1 MPSNPTLRD
10 NYGPQRVSIELAN
23 ICNLHCSY
31 CLRSEETLYSSHAN
45 FFKVDLLKRVLHD
58 AREIAGIT
66 RVSFTGG
73 EPTLHPQFS
82 EVIETV
88 AAAELTSSFVT
99 NAWHFERV
107 WPALLANRESITHVA
122 FSIDGVTRET
132 HDGWRGAGSFDRLV
146 RAFSR
151 CYKAGLAFDV
161 KIAIRRD
168 TMDKLEQIA
177 IFVARMGATG
187 LNFAHVM
194 PTSQAGHDESLSLE
208 ERRTAEQEITLL
220 ARMLKMN
227 IGIDVG
233 YYNDDPR
240 APCSPLAGR
249 SFNIDYLGRL
259 TLCCNLSGF
268 RGAAEEGDVVADLNV
283 EPFAPAYQRLLA
295 VAAAQLKRRT
305 DALATLRGERS
316 PSDIYIGSPCLFC
329 MESYG
334 KIPWHNKATAAAQ
347 SQGRSLPVV

>member
-1 MPSNPTLRD
+1 MPGNTTPRT

-31 CLRSEETLYSSHAN
+31 CLRSEETLYSNHAK
-45 FFKVDLLKRVLHD
+45 FFKVDLLKRVLTD

-66 RVSFTGG
+66 RASFTGG

-88 AAAELTSSFVT
+88 SAAGLKSSFVT
-99 NAWHFERV
+99 NGWHFERI

-122 FSIDGVTRET
+122 FSIDGITRET
-132 HDGWRGAGSFDRLV
+132 HDRWRGTGSFDRLV

-168 TMDKLEQIA
+168 TMDKLEEIA
-177 IFVARMGATG
+177 IFIARMGAAG

-194 PTSQAGHDESLSLE
+194 PTSQAGHDESLSLK
-208 ERRTAEQEITLL
+208 ERTTAEQEITIL

-233 YYNDDPR
+233 YYNEDPR

-268 RGAAEEGDVVADLNV
+268 RGAAAEGDVVADLNT
-283 EPFAPAYQRLLA
+283 ESFALAYQRLLA
-295 VAAAQLKRRT
+295 VAAAQLKKRT
-305 DALATLRGERS
+305 DALAALQREGL
-316 PSDIYIGSPCLFC
+316 PPDLYLGSPCMFC
-329 MESYG
+329 MQSYG
-334 KIPWHNKATAAAQ
+334 KIPWHNEATAASQ
-347 SQGRSLPVV
+347 SRGRSLPVI